1 MSDLPPDLLKELN
14 TVFLAE
20 TEERLLQM
28 TNLLT
33 SIQMGALS
41 DQESHDAYE
50 TLSREAHSLKG
61 AAGAIG
67 KAEIM
72 HLLQTV
78 EDIFSD
84 IKAEL
89 LHSSKPMIDSLFEAL
104 DIVNEYAGMD
114 MVGDQRWQ
122 TSIQHLSSFLN
133 ENDEEAF
140 GVLGSLSDFRF
151 NTIEEEEG
159 ETPPEI
165 SPEPLEG
172 EPLKQKIKR
181 VKNPNLSTGDFE
193 AKRINSVRINADRL
207 EHLIN
212 QTEEL
217 LSLQQIANVRK
228 EQLQYLQ
235 SQFHQT
241 HRQYQNLRTQIES
254 FNDHLSIHTPAKTG
268 LFAEQIKETVAE
280 VEQGFTSLSDS
291 LFHLVNQAKQHE
303 RQQKL
308 LIKNVLDEALNT
320 GMLSFN
326 ELFRNY
332 LTLMRR
338 LATET
343 GKDFVFTMQ
352 GDQIEVDRMI
362 LESLNDPMV
371 HLLRNAVD
379 HGMEYPE
386 ERAAAGKPPK
396 GEIQLQVHQI
406 DGQTVEIVLADDGRG
421 LDREKIL
428 KTAVE
433 RGLCPPDTYAALS
446 DEMVFDFI
454 FRSGFSTKGIVTAVS
469 GRGLGMAI
477 VKDTLMSIGG
487 KITIESEWGKGTTFR
502 MQLPISRSIFHGLL
516 LKVGGRPFIIPEDNL
531 KAVIKIT
538 NNEIISTGKL
548 KTISYHG
555 KPLQMIDLAGF
566 FGLPNTSQ
574 PGKDAS
580 LIIIATAFTDRL
592 AIKVDEIIG
601 IQEVIVKSMGS
612 QLKNINGVAAVTI
625 LGEGE
630 IIPILRLSDIIH
642 IAKRQSDAA
651 PAIVLSEYIRNPDE
665 DKQKRL
671 LVADDSTTSRML
683 IKNILAAAGYEVA
696 VAVDGKDALAKITTE
711 PFDLV
716 VSDVEMPGMN
726 GFELAEAIRGH
737 DEKNHMPIVLITSLS
752 SQEDRE
758 RGMEAGANA
767 YIVKSEFDNQ
777 AMLEIIANQLDRAAR
792 SSV

>member
-20 TEERLLQM
+20 TEERLLRM

-33 SIQMGALS
+33 SIQMGALT
-41 DQESHDAYE
+41 DEESLDAVE

-72 HLLQTV
+72 QLLQTV
-78 EDIFSD
+78 EDIFSE
-84 IKAEL
+84 IKAGQ
-89 LHSSKPMIDSLFEAL
+89 LHNSKPMIDSLFEAM
-104 DIVNEYAGMD
+104 DIVDDYAGMD
-114 MVGDQRWQ
+114 MVSDQRWQ
-122 TSIQHLSSFLN
+122 TSIEQLSSFLN
-133 ENDEEAF
+133 ESDEEAF
-140 GVLGSLSDFRF
+140 GVLGSLGDYRL
-151 NTIEEEEG
+151 NTIEEEQE
-159 ETPPEI
+159 PSPEI
-165 SPEPLEG
+165 SPEPFDAETVK
-172 EPLKQKIKR
+172 PKSKR
-181 VKNPNLSTGDFE
+181 VENPNLSTGDFE

-217 LSLQQIANVRK
+217 LSLQQISNVRK
-228 EQLQYLQ
+228 EQIQHLQN
-235 SQFHQT
+235 QFHQT

-280 VEQGFTSLSDS
+280 VEQGFASLSDS

-332 LTLMRR
+332 PTLMRR

-386 ERAAAGKPPK
+386 ERAAAGKPPR

-406 DGQTVEIVLADDGRG
+406 DGQTVEIVLSDDGKG

-428 KTAVE
+428 KTAVD

-487 KITIESEWGKGTTFR
+487 KLTIESEWGKGTTFR

-555 KPLQMIDLAGF
+555 KPMQMIDLAGF

-574 PGKDAS
+574 PGKNAS

-592 AIKVDEIIG
+592 AIKVDEIVG
-601 IQEVIVKSMGS
+601 IQEVVVKSMGS

-630 IIPILRLSDIIH
+630 IVPILRLSDIIH

-671 LVADDSTTSRML
+671 LVADDST
-683 IKNILAAAGYEVA
+683 
-696 VAVDGKDALAKITTE
+696 
-711 PFDLV
+711 
-716 VSDVEMPGMN
+716 
-726 GFELAEAIRGH
+726 
-737 DEKNHMPIVLITSLS
+737 
-752 SQEDRE
+752 
-758 RGMEAGANA
+758 
-767 YIVKSEFDNQ
+767 
-777 AMLEIIANQLDRAAR
+777 
-792 SSV
+792 

>member
-1 MSDLPPDLLKELN
+1 MSDLPPDLLNELN
-14 TVFLAE
+14 KVFLAE
-20 TEERLLQM
+20 TEERLLRM

-41 DQESHDAYE
+41 EAESIDAFE

-72 HLLQTV
+72 QLLQTV

-84 IKAEL
+84 IKAGRL
-89 LHSSKPMIDSLFEAL
+89 QSSKPMIDSLFEAL
-104 DIVNEYAGMD
+104 DIVKDYSGLD
-114 MVGDQRWQ
+114 LVRDRRWQ
-122 TSIQHLSSFLN
+122 TSIETLSSFLN
-133 ENDEEAF
+133 EYDEEAF

-151 NTIEEEEG
+151 NTIEEEG
-159 ETPPEI
+159 ESSQEI
-165 SPEPLEG
+165 SPESINE
-172 EPLKQKIKR
+172 EPSEPNNKR
-181 VKNPNLSTGDFE
+181 VKNPNISTGDFE

-228 EQLQYLQ
+228 EQIQHLQ
-235 SQFHQT
+235 SQLHQT
-241 HRQYQNLRTQIES
+241 HHQYRNLRTQIES
-254 FNDHLSIHTPAKTG
+254 FQDHRLEHTPTKAG
-268 LFAEQIKETVAE
+268 MLVDQMKETVAE
-280 VEQGFTSLSDS
+280 VEQSFTSLSDS
-291 LFHLVNQAKQHE
+291 FFHLVNQAKQHE

-332 LTLMRR
+332 PTLMRR
-338 LATET
+338 LAAET

-386 ERAAAGKPPK
+386 ERVAAGKPPK
-396 GEIQLQVHQI
+396 GEIQLHVSQI
-406 DGQTVEIVLADDGRG
+406 DGQTVEIVLTDDGKG

-433 RGLCPPDTYAALS
+433 RGLCPPDTYAELS

-477 VKDTLMSIGG
+477 VKDTLMSVGG

-516 LKVGGRPFIIPEDNL
+516 LKVRGRPFIIPEDNL
-531 KAVIKIT
+531 ETVIKVA
-538 NNEIISTGKL
+538 NNEIISTGNL
-548 KTISYHG
+548 QTVSYRE
-555 KPLQMIDLAGF
+555 KPLQMIDLAAF
-566 FGLPNTSQ
+566 FGLPTTSQ
-574 PGKDAS
+574 PVKNAS
-580 LIIIATAFTDRL
+580 LIIITTAFTDRL
-592 AIKVDEIIG
+592 AIKVDEIVG
-601 IQEVIVKSMGS
+601 IQEVVVKSMGS

-630 IIPILRLSDIIH
+630 IVPILRLSDIIH
-642 IAKRQSDAA
+642 IAKRKSDAA
-651 PAIVLSEYIRNPDE
+651 PAIVLSEYIKTPDE
-665 DKQKRL
+665 HKQKRL
-671 LVADDSTTSRML
+671 LVVDDSTTSRML
-683 IKNILAAAGYEVA
+683 IKNILASAGYEVA
-696 VAVDGKDALAKITTE
+696 VAVDGKDAFAKITAE
-711 PFDLV
+711 QFDLV

-726 GFELAEAIRGH
+726 GFELAKAIRDH
-737 DEKNHMPIVLITSLS
+737 SEKSHLPIVLITSLS
-752 SQEDRE
+752 SQKDRE
-758 RGMEAGANA
+758 LGMEAGANA